1 MSRESKSSAI
11 ANDFHCCAFWKL
23 PTQNQRGGEAL
34 SGAHGSEAPKALK
47 PEQDKKA
54 SLASHLT
61 PDSTCYFSWL
71 SPWHKRLRRCFY
83 DSLLLTWVSS
93 FYSTSHATTLFHEE

>member
-1 MSRESKSSAI
+1 MSPESKSLAI

-34 SGAHGSEAPKALK
+34 SGAHGSEAPKALR

-61 PDSTCYFSWL
+61 PDGTCYFSWL
-71 SPWHKRLRRCFY
+71 WPWHKRLRRT
-83 DSLLLTWVSS
+83 LVSTQGPWKQILPPCRS
-93 FYSTSHATTLFHEE
+93 PGINI